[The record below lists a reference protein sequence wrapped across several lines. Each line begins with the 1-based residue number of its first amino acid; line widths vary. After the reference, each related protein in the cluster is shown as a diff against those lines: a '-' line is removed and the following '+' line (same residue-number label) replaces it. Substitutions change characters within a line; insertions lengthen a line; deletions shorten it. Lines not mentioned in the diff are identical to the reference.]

1 MRRMVTCSSRYGS
14 HSVSFVECNIMNEMS
29 EGRVDLILASPS
41 WNKTKMIVKCTYVD
55 SQDDDIGPLFF

>member
-1 MRRMVTCSSRYGS
+1 
-14 HSVSFVECNIMNEMS
+14 MNEMS